1 MAQAKK
7 QQTTSVATTQESMKN
22 ITTSLANMKP
32 QLKQVLPPHI
42 DVNKFIRTAS
52 AAIQNNPDLA
62 GDTVD
67 RKSLFMACQ
76 RAATDGLVI
85 DDRESALVMF
95 NKKAGNIWIKV
106 VQYMPMVAGILKKAR
121 NSGEIGSINA
131 YAVYTNDFF
140 EYELGLEPKIIHRP
154 NIDDPGEFRLAYAV
168 AKLKDSSV
176 QLQVMSKAK
185 IEQVRKVS
193 KSGSDDQG
201 NPKGIWKTWY
211 DEMAIKTVLRRL
223 CKFLP
228 SSADLDSVLA
238 ASDKQFDINKDKPEE
253 HHQEPEKKPSGQTRA
268 ESAILGDEDDD
279 AIDGEVIEDDDP
291 I

>member
-1 MAQAKK
+1 MS
-7 QQTTSVATTQESMKN
+7 QQLSPMKTL
-22 ITTSLANMKP
+22 ITGLDQMKP
-32 QLKQVLPPHI
+32 QLAQVLPPHI
-42 DVNKFIRTAS
+42 NVDKFIRTAS

-95 NKKAGNIWIKV
+95 NSKVGNKWIKK
-106 VQYMPMVAGILKKAR
+106 VQYMPMVNGLLKKAR

-131 YAVYTNDFF
+131 YAVYTKDDF
-140 EYELGLEPKIIHRP
+140 EYELGLEPSIKHKP
-154 NIDDPGEFRLAYAV
+154 NIDDPGDFRLAYAV
-168 AKLKDSSV
+168 AKLKDGSI

-193 KSGSDDQG
+193 KSGSDDNG

-223 CKFLP
+223 CNRLP

-238 ASDKQFDINKDKPEE
+238 ASDEQFDIKSNVNQQQPVAEVEKAPASPDK
-253 HHQEPEKKPSGQTRA
+253 KTRA
-268 ESAILGDEDDD
+268 TSAILDDD
-279 AIDGEVIEDDDP
+279 DDVIDGVVVKEDEKD
-291 I
+291 II